1 MKYVV
6 SIAVDGRID
15 VEVEANSFEEAQ
27 GKALNKFADADLSE
41 MEVRGRKAVNA
52 EDNDGNFRDF

>member
-15 VEVEANSFEEAQ
+15 VEVEASSFEEAQ
-27 GKALNKFADADLSE
+27 SRALDEFANADLTE
-41 MEVRGRKAVNA
+41 MEVVGRKAVNA
-52 EDNDGNFRDF
+52 EDVDGNFRDF